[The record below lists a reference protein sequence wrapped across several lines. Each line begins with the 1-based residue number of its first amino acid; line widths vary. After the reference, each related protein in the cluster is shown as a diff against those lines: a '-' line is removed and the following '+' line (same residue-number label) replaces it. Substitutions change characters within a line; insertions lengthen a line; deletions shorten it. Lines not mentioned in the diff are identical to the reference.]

1 MTRVDEHSSSN
12 NLNNQQYTNQ
22 VKFYNLSGE
31 NQIKYIENLKIEFDV
46 LMNQKKELGAL
57 LTRIPC
63 KKANTNLVPYRE
75 RVEEELDTVEKKI
88 SSIKLELRKL
98 RVI

>member
-1 MTRVDEHSSSN
+1 LGVDE
-12 NLNNQQYTNQ
+12 
-22 VKFYNLSGE
+22 
-31 NQIKYIENLKIEFDV
+31 QIKYIDKLKSEFDG
-46 LMNQKKELGAL
+46 LMNQKKELDAM

-63 KKANTNLVPYRE
+63 KKANTNMVPSRE
-75 RVEEELDTVEKKI
+75 RIEEELDTVEKKI